1 MRGQRK
7 AAIAVGTVLA
17 LSLFSTLNYV
27 ESQHIGLAWNP
38 LSGEKG
44 LLQAGWHA
52 TAPWVF
58 VSEVDARPMRVCITT
73 SAHAGVNCRLVQFI
87 PERYDEF
94 LKTEGFRWYWWSNRI
109 SFNGGYREEYRG
121 FRDVMRGYAFSAQP
135 YPFIRVLDEYQT
147 A

>member
-1 MRGQRK
+1 MKGQPRV
-7 AAIAVGTVLA
+7 AIAVGTALA

-27 ESQHIGLAWNP
+27 EAQHIGLTWNP

-44 LLQAGWHA
+44 MLQAGWHA

-58 VSEVDARPMRVCITT
+58 VSEVDTRPMRVCITT

-87 PERYDEF
+87 PERNDEF
-94 LKTEGFRWYWWSNRI
+94 LKVEGFRWYWWSNRI

-135 YPFIRVLDEYQT
+135 YPFIRVLDEY
-147 A
+147 